1 MNTRTRG
8 LSLLILIALALGG
21 CSTAVEPGLTSE
33 TPGGTIELAV
43 SETCVEG
50 SDSQC
55 VSVQGQYI
63 VSPAVFKT
71 ATIEDAVAS
80 ERDGQNTVDVTF
92 TDDGAAIVNSLTA
105 EAVQAGGEARLV
117 MRIGDEIRAAVTV
130 AEPLTGD
137 SLTIALSPD
146 DSAQE
151 VVDLINKG

>member
-1 MNTRTRG
+1 
-8 LSLLILIALALGG
+8 
-21 CSTAVEPGLTSE
+21 
-33 TPGGTIELAV
+33 
-43 SETCVEG
+43 
-50 SDSQC
+50 
-55 VSVQGQYI
+55 